1 MVTINPLSTE
11 RRGQLL
17 LPGRGHEHRLHSAGG
32 GRGEDTTVKR
42 SIDPGRGVQPDL
54 DRTLRSAGKVYECDE
69 IWSFC
74 CSKAKNVP
82 IKHEG
87 EFGFGDV
94 HLDRD
99 RRRHE
104 ARPVEVFRPARA
116 TATATCCRPRCLH
129 MRRQRSVSMDRQRSV
144 RMTGRVLAPWPRGS
158 HSHSSWE
165 GGASAGGAIRHLRH
179 RP

>member
-1 MVTINPLSTE
+1 MVTINPFSTE
-11 RRGQLL
+11 RRGQLISCL
-17 LPGRGHEHRLHSAGG
+17 VEGMSIGSTVRVAGAAKS
-32 GRGEDTTVKR
+32 TTVKR

-104 ARPVEVFRPARA
+104 ARPVEVFRPARQRRLPRLPV
-116 TATATCCRPRCLH
+116 RPAL
-129 MRRQRSVSMDRQRSV
+129 
-144 RMTGRVLAPWPRGS
+144 TN
-158 HSHSSWE
+158 
-165 GGASAGGAIRHLRH
+165 